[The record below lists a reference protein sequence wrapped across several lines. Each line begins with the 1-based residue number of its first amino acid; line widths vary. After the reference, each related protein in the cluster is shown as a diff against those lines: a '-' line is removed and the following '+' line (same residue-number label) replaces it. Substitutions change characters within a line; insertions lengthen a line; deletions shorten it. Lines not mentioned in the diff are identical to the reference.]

1 VDILSA
7 ALALAIAALFLVP
20 AVRWPTA
27 GRLLLALVFL
37 GGGAF
42 NLAYTLPR
50 APGSLEALV
59 ATSPVPLYGDVVRA
73 AVAWNAAAFALL
85 VVAFEL
91 AVGLLALW
99 RGPLVRLALL
109 AAAAWCL
116 GMLPVVP
123 PGGVL
128 VGIALTG
135 APGAA
140 ALLLARRAY
149 QRTVLAPRTH
159 RLQTGQRASPTPS
172 ARRTWR
178 SAPGWRFTRRLPV
191 STGRATLR

>member
-7 ALALAIAALFLVP
+7 ALALAIAALFFIP
-20 AVRWPTA
+20 ATRWPTA
-27 GRLLLALVFL
+27 GRLLVALVFL
-37 GGGAF
+37 GGAAF

-50 APGSLEALV
+50 APGSLEDLV
-59 ATSPVPLYGDVVRA
+59 ATAPVPLYGDVVRA
-73 AVAWNAAAFALL
+73 AVAWNAAAFTLL

-99 RGPLVRLALL
+99 HGPLVRLALL
-109 AAAAWCL
+109 GAAAWCI

-123 PGGVL
+123 PDGVL
-128 VGIALTG
+128 IGIALTG

-140 ALLLARRAY
+140 ALLLARHTY
-149 QRTVLAPRTH
+149 ERTVFAPRTH
-159 RLQTGQRASPTPS
+159 RPQTGQSASSTPS
-172 ARRTWR
+172 ARRTWP